1 VVNDYV
7 VIDLIG
13 GERLSGKH
21 LQSLIL
27 NAIHL
32 NSLNP
37 RNNMLTQD
45 ARSQTRAGPDTP
57 Q

>member
-1 VVNDYV
+1 MMEPEVG
-7 VIDLIG
+7 L
-13 GERLSGKH
+13 R
-21 LQSLIL
+21 SLIL

-37 RNNMLTQD
+37 RNHMLTQD